1 LTYHLYEYVQV
12 LFEFS
17 DRVLGLFLQ
26 ARPPMPDVLPPDP
39 TAAAHAAPSG
49 ADTLRAELL
58 RAATGALARIAPALP
73 AAAGA
78 FIARLHAALPT
89 PELAAQS
96 PEALAEAAAS
106 LWSLAARRQPGEA
119 LVRVATPG
127 GGTPG
132 ATARAVAEVITDDMP
147 FLVDSAMAALT
158 VPSGRVVRQL
168 LHPIVAVRRDAAGTL
183 LDWSDHPAPDAL
195 RESWMR
201 IEFTG
206 AGPGADGGAPA
217 LEAALR
223 RTMADVRAANADH
236 AAMRALVEQAAKE
249 VAARPLPEGRTAA
262 EFLHWLLDDN
272 YVLLGHR
279 RVEVAGPDALA
290 IVEAENLGL
299 LRDPAVAAFDTLAD
313 MRAAPPAVRAA
324 LMEPVPLA
332 VVKANLRSTV
342 HRAAHGDA
350 VVTRIFDS
358 AGTVTGIRIFYG
370 LFAATAYTR
379 NPRSI
384 PLLAQKVAAMLDASG
399 VEPASHDGR
408 ALRHLLDTWPRDE
421 LFQAP
426 EAAILA
432 GARRALDLRLRPR
445 TALVLRLDPFERFVS
460 AIVWLPR
467 DVFDTR
473 LREHVGSLLARAYA
487 GRISAFYI
495 ALGDEP
501 LARVNYIIGTTPGAV
516 PPVDAGVLEDVVRQ
530 AARDFRDRLSEA
542 LASRDGEAAAARLTA
557 RWGGAFPAA
566 YQEAATATQAA
577 ADLDLAERTAGTGRP
592 ATRLERAPGASPDA
606 LTLRLAQPGK
616 PLPLSDTLPL
626 LESLDLFAIEEVP
639 YRLHPAETAA
649 SAPGAAPDASTVV
662 LQVITLRAGMAADP
676 ARYPA
681 LLDALDALL
690 DGRAEADGFNRLVL
704 RAGLTWRECWLLRA
718 MYRWLKQ
725 VGFAFSQ
732 TGVEAAL
739 TAHPGAARILV
750 DLFHARFAP
759 DRAGAD
765 EAPLD
770 AAWAALL
777 DGVANPD
784 EDRILSRLM
793 TLLRAVLRTN
803 FHADAP
809 YIALK
814 ISSTDAGDMP
824 APRPWREIFVHS
836 ARMEGCHLR
845 AGPVARGGIRWSDR
859 REDFRTEILGLMK
872 AQRLKNVVIVPTG
885 AKGGFVLKQAP
896 TARDALMAEGIAC
909 YSILINAM
917 LDMADDLRGTEVA
930 TPAGIRRRDGDDPY
944 MVAAAD
950 KGTASFSDIANGI
963 ATSRGFWL
971 GDAFASGGSQGYDH
985 KAMGITARG
994 AWVMVARHFAELGLD
1009 IQTDPFTCVGVGDM
1023 SGDVFGNGLLVSRQ
1037 TRLLA
1042 AFDHRHIFLDPNPDA
1057 ALSYDERARLFA
1069 LPRSSW
1075 ADYNP
1080 ARISS
1085 GGGVFSRAEK
1095 RIMLPDA
1102 SAAMLGISAGPHELA
1117 TVMQAILRAPA
1128 DLLYF
1133 GGIGTYVKASTE
1145 SQADAGDRAN
1155 DALRVN
1161 GAELRARV
1169 LAEGANLAITQAGR
1183 IEYARSGAGGA
1194 GGRLNTDALDNSAGV
1209 STSDH
1214 EVNIKILLA
1223 DAEHEGALTR
1233 RQRDDLLASM
1243 TDEVG
1248 ALVLRDNHQQ
1258 SLAVSLEALGGPAD
1272 LPAQAALMLLLE
1284 REGLLDRA
1292 LSGLPDAA
1300 ALKSRI
1306 ATGDALVR
1314 PEVAAL
1320 LPVAKLWLTGAI
1332 EDAGP
1337 APGSTGDPTGDPAFA
1352 GTLLAYF
1359 PQPLQDGFARF
1370 AERHRLRRDLIATV
1384 VANSV
1389 ANRLGP
1395 AALGHL
1401 ATDGSALAILRA
1413 AWLASELF
1421 GLEPLCDAV
1430 DVAPAPATARLDAL
1444 LTLRRLHEAVT
1455 RDLLAAGVDGPL
1467 DAAIAALRPG
1477 IAALAASAADDAAG
1491 NPAAAALRAAGL
1503 PEGLAAQVAAAPG
1516 LAAAPAIVRLAGQ
1529 AGVPPARVAAAWAA
1543 AGRALGIEDLRSA
1556 VALASAPGPFGGRA
1570 KAALLSDLLQAQSR
1584 AAAAAI
1590 RGDDPAKRPGAAAA
1604 VQLARDAVAAPDLA
1618 GLSVAVRAV
1627 AGVAK

>member
-1 LTYHLYEYVQV
+1 MPDTLP
-12 LFEFS
+12 
-17 DRVLGLFLQ
+17 Q
-26 ARPPMPDVLPPDP
+26 ARTSAD
-39 TAAAHAAPSG
+39 
-49 ADTLRAELL
+49 ADTVRAELL
-58 RAATGALARIAPALP
+58 RAAAAALARIAPDLP
-73 AAAGA
+73 DAAAA
-78 FIARLHAALPT
+78 FIGPLHAALPT
-89 PELAAQS
+89 AELAAQT
-96 PEALAEAAAS
+96 PEALAAAAAS
-106 LWSLAARRQPGEA
+106 LWSLAARRQPGES
-119 LVRVATPG
+119 LVRVTIPSAGAQASGAQVG
-127 GGTPG
+127 GG
-132 ATARAVAEVITDDMP
+132 RMVAEAATDDMP
-147 FLVDSAMAALT
+147 FLVDSALAAL
-158 VPSGRVVRQL
+158 SGARTIRQL
-168 LHPIVAVRRDAAGTL
+168 LHPVAAIQRGPDGAL
-183 LDWSDHPAPDAL
+183 LGWSAEPSQGSV

-206 AGPGADGGAPA
+206 ASDAPA

-223 RTMADVRAANADH
+223 RTLDDVRAANRDH
-236 AAMRALVEQAAKE
+236 GAMRALVLQAAAE
-249 VAARPLPEGRTAA
+249 TSAQATPEGRTAA

-279 RVEVAGPDALA
+279 RVMVGPPDAEGVPGLLSV
-290 IVEAENLGL
+290 VEAENLGL
-299 LRDPAVAAFDTLAD
+299 LHDPAVAAFDTLAD
-313 MRAAPPAVRAA
+313 LQHAAPAIRAA
-324 LMEPVPLA
+324 LLEPVPLA
-332 VVKANLRSTV
+332 VAKANLRSTV
-342 HRAAHGDA
+342 HRAAHGDV
-350 VVTRIFDS
+350 VVTRIFGA
-358 AGTVTGIRIFYG
+358 AGAVTGIRIFFG

-384 PLLAQKVAAMLDASG
+384 PLLAQKVASILAASG
-399 VEPASHDGR
+399 VEPGSHDGR
-408 ALRHLLDTWPRDE
+408 ALRHVLDTWPRDE

-426 EAAILA
+426 EAAILD

-445 TALVLRLDPFERFVS
+445 TALVVRLDPFERFAS

-473 LREHVGSLLARAYA
+473 LRERVGGILARAYA

-501 LARVNYIIGTTPGAV
+501 LARVNYIVGTTPGAV
-516 PPVDAGVLEDVVRQ
+516 PQVDPGVLQDVIRQ
-530 AARDFRDRLSEA
+530 AARDFRDRLAEA
-542 LASRDGEAAAARLTA
+542 LAGREGEAAAARLSA
-557 RWGGAFPAA
+557 RWGDAFPAA
-566 YQEAATATQAA
+566 YQEAATADQAA
-577 ADLDLAERTAGTGRP
+577 ADLALAERAAATGRP
-592 ATRLERAPGASPDA
+592 AARLEQAPGADPA
-606 LTLRLAQPGK
+606 TLTLRLAQPGD

-626 LESLDLFAIEEVP
+626 LESLDLRAIEEVP
-639 YRLHPAETAA
+639 YRLHPAGPD
-649 SAPGAAPDASTVV
+649 SATVV
-662 LQVITLRAGMAADP
+662 LQLITLRAGTAVDP
-676 ARYPA
+676 ARFPA

-718 MYRWLKQ
+718 MQRWLKQ

-732 TGVEAAL
+732 VGVEAAL
-739 TAHPGAARILV
+739 AAHPAAARILV

-759 DRAGAD
+759 ERAGAD
-765 EAPLD
+765 EAPLET
-770 AAWAALL
+770 AWAALL

-803 FHADAP
+803 FHADAA

-814 ISSTDAGDMP
+814 ISSADAGDMP

-885 AKGGFVLKQAP
+885 AKGGFVLKRAP
-896 TARDALMAEGIAC
+896 APSNRDAFMAEGVAC

-917 LDMADDLRGTEVA
+917 LDMADDLHGLTVV

-950 KGTASFSDIANGI
+950 KGTATFSDIANGI
-963 ATSRGFWL
+963 ATGRGFWL

-1042 AFDHRHIFLDPNPDA
+1042 AFDHRHIFLDPAPDA
-1057 ALSYDERARLFA
+1057 AASYDERARLFA

-1075 ADYNP
+1075 MDYDP
-1080 ARISS
+1080 ACISP

-1095 RIMLPDA
+1095 RITLPAA
-1102 SAAMLGISAGPHELA
+1102 SAAMLDLPPGPHEPA
-1117 TVMQAILRAPA
+1117 AVMQAILRARV

-1133 GGIGTYVKASTE
+1133 GGIGTYVKASAE

-1161 GAELRARV
+1161 GADLRARV

-1183 IEYARSGAGGA
+1183 IEYART

-1223 DAEHEGALTR
+1223 DAEREGALTR

-1243 TDEVG
+1243 TGEV
-1248 ALVLRDNHQQ
+1248 ADLVLRDNHQQ
-1258 SLAVSLEALGGPAD
+1258 SLAVSLEALGGAAE
-1272 LPAQAALMLLLE
+1272 LPAQATLMLLLE

-1300 ALKSRI
+1300 ALKARTAS
-1306 ATGDALVR
+1306 GDALVR
-1314 PEVAAL
+1314 PEIAAL
-1320 LPVAKLWLTGAI
+1320 LPVAKLWLTAAI
-1332 EDAGP
+1332 EDADP
-1337 APGSTGDPTGDPAFA
+1337 AADPTADPAFD

-1359 PQPLQDGFARF
+1359 PQPLQAGFARF
-1370 AERHRLRRDLIATV
+1370 AARHRLRRELIATV
-1384 VANSV
+1384 VVNGV

-1395 AALGHL
+1395 AALGRL
-1401 ATDGSALAILRA
+1401 AADGAAPALIRA

-1421 GLEPLCDAV
+1421 GLDALCDAV
-1430 DVAPAPATARLDAL
+1430 DAAPAPAATRLDAL
-1444 LTLRRLHEAVT
+1444 LTLRRLQEAVT
-1455 RDLLAAGVDGPL
+1455 RDLLAAGVSGPL
-1467 DAAIAALRPG
+1467 DAAVSALRPG
-1477 IAALAASAADDAAG
+1477 IAALAASAAAEAAG
-1491 NPAAAALRAAGL
+1491 TPAAAALRAAGL
-1503 PEGLAAQVAAAPG
+1503 PDGLAAQVAAAPG
-1516 LAAAPAIVRLAGQ
+1516 LAAAPAIVRLADQ
-1529 AGVPPARVAAAWAA
+1529 AGVPPATVAAAWASV
-1543 AGRALGIEDLRSA
+1543 GRALGIEELRAA
-1556 VALASAPGPFGGRA
+1556 VALAPAPGPFGARA

-1584 AAAAAI
+1584 AAAAAV
-1590 RGDDPAKRPGAAAA
+1590 RGADLAGRPGVAAAA
-1604 VQLARDAVAAPDLA
+1604 ALARDAAAAPDLA
-1618 GLSVAVRAV
+1618 GISVAVRAV
-1627 AGVAK
+1627 AGVA

>member
-1 LTYHLYEYVQV
+1 
-12 LFEFS
+12 
-17 DRVLGLFLQ
+17 
-26 ARPPMPDVLPPDP
+26 MPDVLPPGCD
-39 TAAAHAAPSG
+39 AAAHAGPAG

-58 RAATGALARIAPALP
+58 HAAAEALARIAPALP
-73 AAAGA
+73 DAAAT
-78 FIARLHAALPT
+78 FVARLHAALPT
-89 PELAAQS
+89 AELAAQP
-96 PEALAEAAAS
+96 PEALADATAS
-106 LWSLAARRQPGEA
+106 LWSLAVRRQPGEA
-119 LVRVATPG
+119 LVRVTTPPAG
-127 GGTPG
+127 S
-132 ATARAVAEVITDDMP
+132 AVAEIITDDMP
-147 FLVDSAMAALT
+147 FLVDSAMAALAT
-158 VPSGRVVRQL
+158 GHPAKTAAGALPAVSSGRVVRQL
-168 LHPIVAVRRDAAGTL
+168 LHPVAAIRRDAAGTL
-183 LDWSDHPAPDAL
+183 LDWSDSPAPDSV

-206 AGPGADGGAPA
+206 TGGCAGNGAAA
-217 LEAALR
+217 LEEALR
-223 RTMADVRAANADH
+223 RTMADVRAANRDH
-236 AAMRALVEQAAKE
+236 AAMRALVEQAAAE

-272 YVLLGHR
+272 FVLLGHR
-279 RVEVAGPDALA
+279 RVMVGGDGPADTLSVAA
-290 IVEAENLGL
+290 EENLGL

-313 MRAAPPAVRAA
+313 LQAAPPAIRAA
-324 LMEPVPLA
+324 LLEPVPLA
-332 VVKANLRSTV
+332 VAKANLRSTV

-350 VVTRIFDS
+350 VVTRIFDAS
-358 AGTVTGIRIFYG
+358 GAVMGVRVFFG

-384 PLLAQKVAAMLDASG
+384 PLLAQKVAAILAGSG
-399 VEPASHDGR
+399 VDPNSHDGR
-408 ALRHLLDTWPRDE
+408 ALRQVLDTWPRDE

-432 GARRALDLRLRPR
+432 GAQRALDLRLRPR
-445 TALVLRLDPFERFVS
+445 TILVLRPDPFERFVS
-460 AIVWLPR
+460 VIVWLPR

-473 LREHVGSLLARAYA
+473 LRERVGGILARAYA

-501 LARVNYIIGTTPGAV
+501 LARVNYIIGTTPGRVPAV
-516 PPVDAGVLEDVVRQ
+516 DPGVLEDIVRQ
-530 AARDFRDRLSEA
+530 AARDFRDRLLEV
-542 LASRDGEAAAARLTA
+542 LAGQEGEAAASSLAA
-557 RWGGAFPAA
+557 RWGDAFPAA
-566 YQEAATATQAA
+566 YQEAASAAQAA
-577 ADLDLAERTAGTGRP
+577 ADLALAERAAATGRP
-592 ATRLERAPGASPDA
+592 ATRLEQAPGAAPDA
-606 LTLRLAQPGK
+606 LTLRLAQPGA

-626 LESLDLFAIEEVP
+626 LESLDLRAIEEVP
-639 YRLHPAETAA
+639 YRLRPSDAA
-649 SAPGAAPDASTVV
+649 AAPVV
-662 LQVITLRAGMAADP
+662 LQVITLRAGAPADP
-676 ARYPA
+676 ARFPA

-718 MYRWLKQ
+718 MQRWLKQ

-732 TGVEAAL
+732 AGVEAAL
-739 TAHPGAARILV
+739 TAHPAAARILV

-759 DRAGAD
+759 GAAGD
-765 EAPLD
+765 EAAPGAAGDEAALD
-770 AAWAALL
+770 VAWATLL

-809 YIALK
+809 YVALK
-814 ISSTDAGDMP
+814 INSADAGDMP

-859 REDFRTEILGLMK
+859 REDFRTEVLGLMK

-896 TARDALMAEGIAC
+896 AAGSRDALMAEGVAC
-909 YSILINAM
+909 YSVLIEAM
-917 LDMADDLRGTEVA
+917 LDMADDLHGADVA
-930 TPAGIRRRDGDDPY
+930 TPAGVRRRDGDDPY

-950 KGTASFSDIANGI
+950 KGTATFSDIANGI
-963 ATSRGFWL
+963 AIRRGFWL

-985 KAMGITARG
+985 KAMGITAKG
-994 AWVMVARHFAELGLD
+994 AWVMVARHFAELGVD
-1009 IQTDPFTCVGVGDM
+1009 IQQDPFTCVGVGDM

-1037 TRLLA
+1037 TRLIA
-1042 AFDHRHIFLDPNPDA
+1042 AFDHRHIFLDPDPDA
-1057 ALSYDERARLFA
+1057 AASYDERARLFA

-1075 ADYNP
+1075 LDYDP
-1080 ARISS
+1080 ALISP
-1085 GGGVFSRAEK
+1085 GGGVFSRSEK
-1095 RIMLPDA
+1095 RITLPPA
-1102 SAAMLGISAGPHELA
+1102 SAAMLGLASGPHEPA
-1117 TVMQAILRAPA
+1117 IIMQAILRAPA

-1133 GGIGTYVKASTE
+1133 GGIGTYVKASAE

-1161 GAELRARV
+1161 GADLRARV

-1183 IEYARSGAGGA
+1183 IEYARTGAGGV

-1223 DAEHEGALTR
+1223 DAEREGALTR
-1233 RQRDDLLASM
+1233 RQRDDLLAAM
-1243 TDEVG
+1243 TGEVG
-1248 ALVLRDNHQQ
+1248 TLVLRDNHQQ
-1258 SLAVSLEALGGPAD
+1258 SLSVSLEVLAGAAD

-1284 REGLLDRA
+1284 RESLLDRA

-1306 ATGDALVR
+1306 ATGDALLR

-1332 EDAGP
+1332 EDADP
-1337 APGSTGDPTGDPAFA
+1337 AADPTADPAFA
-1352 GTLLAYF
+1352 AALLAYF
-1359 PQPLQDGFARF
+1359 PHPLQAGFARF
-1370 AERHRLRRDLIATV
+1370 AGRHRLRRELVATI
-1384 VANSV
+1384 VANGV

-1395 AALGHL
+1395 AALGRL
-1401 ATDGSALAILRA
+1401 AADGGALAILRA

-1430 DVAPAPATARLDAL
+1430 DAAAAPAAVRLDAL
-1444 LTLRRLHEAVT
+1444 LTLRRLQEAVA
-1455 RDLLAAGVDGPL
+1455 RDLLAAGLDGPL
-1467 DAAIAALRPG
+1467 DAAIGALRPG
-1477 IAALAASAADDAAG
+1477 IAALAGAAADEAAG
-1491 NPAAAALRAAGL
+1491 TPAAAALRNAGL
-1503 PEGLAAQVAAAPG
+1503 PGALAARVAAAPG

-1529 AGVPPARVAAAWAA
+1529 AGVPPAEVASAWAA
-1543 AGRALGIEDLRSA
+1543 VGRSLGIEDLRAA
-1556 VALASAPGPFGGRA
+1556 VALAPAPGPFGARA

-1584 AAAAAI
+1584 AAAAAV
-1590 RGDDPAKRPGAAAA
+1590 RGADPAGHPGAAAA
-1604 VQLARDAVAAPDLA
+1604 AQLARDAAAAPDLA
-1618 GLSVAVRAV
+1618 GISVAVRAV
-1627 AGVAK
+1627 AAIS

>member
-1 LTYHLYEYVQV
+1 
-12 LFEFS
+12 
-17 DRVLGLFLQ
+17 
-26 ARPPMPDVLPPDP
+26 MPDVLPSGPI
-39 TAAAHAAPSG
+39 AAAHAGASG
-49 ADTLRAELL
+49 ADTLRAEML
-58 RAATGALARIAPALP
+58 RTATDALARIAPALP

-119 LVRVATPG
+119 LVRVASPG

-132 ATARAVAEVITDDMP
+132 AAARAVAEVITDDMP

-158 VPSGRVVRQL
+158 IPAGRVVRQL
-168 LHPIVAVRRDAAGTL
+168 LHPVVAVQRDAAGAL
-183 LDWSDHPAPDAL
+183 LDWSEHPAPDGV

-206 AGPGADGGAPA
+206 AGDGAPA
-217 LEAALR
+217 LEATLR

-236 AAMRALVEQAAKE
+236 AAMRALVAQAAKE
-249 VAARPLPEGRTAA
+249 VVARPLPEGRTAA

-299 LRDPAVAAFDTLAD
+299 LRDPAVAAFDTLPD
-313 MRAAPPAVRAA
+313 LRAAPPAVRAA

-332 VVKANLRSTV
+332 VAKANLRSTV
-342 HRAAHGDA
+342 HRAAYGDA
-350 VVTRIFDS
+350 VVTRIFDG

-408 ALRHLLDTWPRDE
+408 ALRHVMDTWPRDE

-473 LREHVGSLLARAYA
+473 LREHVGGLLARAYA

-542 LASRDGEAAAARLTA
+542 LAGRDGEAAAARLTT

-566 YQEAATATQAA
+566 YQEAATAAQAA
-577 ADLDLAERTAGTGRP
+577 ADLDLAERAAGTGRP
-592 ATRLERAPGASPDA
+592 ATRLERAPGAPPDA
-606 LTLRLAQPGK
+606 LTLRLAQPGN
-616 PLPLSDTLPL
+616 PLALSDTLPL

-639 YRLHPAETAA
+639 YRLHPAGTAA
-649 SAPGAAPDASTVV
+649 SAPGAAPEVSTVV

-732 TGVEAAL
+732 TGVEATL

-759 DRAGAD
+759 ERAGAD

-809 YIALK
+809 YVALK
-814 ISSTDAGDMP
+814 IGSADAGDMP

-917 LDMADDLRGTEVA
+917 LDMADDLRGTEVV
-930 TPAGIRRRDGDDPY
+930 TPAGMRRRDGDDPY

-1042 AFDHRHIFLDPNPDA
+1042 AFDHRHIFLDPEPDA

-1075 ADYNP
+1075 ADYSP

-1085 GGGVFSRAEK
+1085 GGGVFSRADK
-1095 RIMLPDA
+1095 RITLPEA
-1102 SAAMLGISAGPHELA
+1102 SAAMLGIAVGPHEPA
-1117 TVMQAILRAPA
+1117 AVMQAILRAPA

-1133 GGIGTYVKASTE
+1133 GGIGTYVKASME
-1145 SQADAGDRAN
+1145 SQADAGDRAS

-1248 ALVLRDNHQQ
+1248 TLVLRDNHQQ
-1258 SLAVSLEALGGPAD
+1258 SLAVSLEALGSGGD

-1300 ALKSRI
+1300 ALTSRI
-1306 ATGDALVR
+1306 TTGDALVR
-1314 PEVAAL
+1314 PEIAAL

-1332 EDAGP
+1332 ENAD
-1337 APGSTGDPTGDPAFA
+1337 GDPIGDPAFA

-1370 AERHRLRRDLIATV
+1370 AGRHRLRRDLVATV
-1384 VANSV
+1384 VANDV

-1395 AALGHL
+1395 AALGRL
-1401 ATDGSALAILRA
+1401 AADGSALAILRA

-1421 GLEPLCDAV
+1421 GLERLCDAV
-1430 DVAPAPATARLDAL
+1430 DAAPAPAAARLDAL
-1444 LTLRRLHEAVT
+1444 LTLRRLQEAVT

-1467 DAAIAALRPG
+1467 EAAISALRPG

-1491 NPAAAALRAAGL
+1491 GPAAAALRAAGL
-1503 PEGLAAQVAAAPG
+1503 PEGLAAQVAAAPS

-1529 AGVPPARVAAAWAA
+1529 AGVPPAQVAAAWAA

-1584 AAAAAI
+1584 AAAAVV
-1590 RGDDPAKRPGAAAA
+1590 RGDDPARRPGAAAA
-1604 VQLARDAVAAPDLA
+1604 VQLARDAAAAPDLA
-1618 GLSVAVRAV
+1618 GISVAVRAL
-1627 AGVAK
+1627 AGVA

>member
-1 LTYHLYEYVQV
+1 
-12 LFEFS
+12 
-17 DRVLGLFLQ
+17 
-26 ARPPMPDVLPPDP
+26 MPDVLPPDP

-58 RAATGALARIAPALP
+58 HAATGALARIAPALP

-1095 RIMLPDA
+1095 RIMLPDS

>member
-1 LTYHLYEYVQV
+1 
-12 LFEFS
+12 
-17 DRVLGLFLQ
+17 
-26 ARPPMPDVLPPDP
+26 MPDIPPP
-39 TAAAHAAPSG
+39 GSTAAAHAMPSG
-49 ADTLRAELL
+49 ADTLRTELL

-106 LWSLAARRQPGEA
+106 LWSLATRRQPGEA

-132 ATARAVAEVITDDMP
+132 AAARAVAEVITDDMP

-158 VPSGRVVRQL
+158 VPAGRVVRQL

-183 LDWSDHPAPDAL
+183 LDWSDHPIPDSI

-206 AGPGADGGAPA
+206 AADGVPA
-217 LEAALR
+217 LEAKLR
-223 RTMADVRAANADH
+223 RTMADVRTANADH
-236 AAMRALVEQAAKE
+236 AAMRALVAQAAKE

-290 IVEAENLGL
+290 IVEAESLGL
-299 LRDPAVAAFDTLAD
+299 LRDPEAAAFDTLAD
-313 MRAAPPAVRAA
+313 LRAALPAVRAA

-350 VVTRIFDS
+350 VVTRLFDP

-408 ALRHLLDTWPRDE
+408 ALRHVMDTWPRDE

-432 GARRALDLRLRPR
+432 GASRALDLRLRPR

-473 LREHVGSLLARAYA
+473 LREHVGGLLARAYA

-501 LARVNYIIGTTPGAV
+501 LARINYIIGTTPGAV

-566 YQEAATATQAA
+566 YQEAATAAQAA
-577 ADLDLAERTAGTGRP
+577 ADLDLAERAGATGRS
-592 ATRLERAPGASPDA
+592 ATRLEQAPGAPRDA

-639 YRLHPAETAA
+639 YRLHPAGTAA

-765 EAPLD
+765 ETPLN

-809 YIALK
+809 CIAFK
-814 ISSTDAGDMP
+814 IASADAGDMP

-1057 ALSYDERARLFA
+1057 ARSYDERARLFA

-1075 ADYNP
+1075 ADYQP

-1095 RIMLPDA
+1095 RITLPDA
-1102 SAAMLGISAGPHELA
+1102 SAAMLGITAGPHEPA

-1133 GGIGTYVKASTE
+1133 GGIGTYVKATTE

-1243 TDEVG
+1243 TDAVG

-1284 REGLLDRA
+1284 RDGLLDRA

-1300 ALKSRI
+1300 ALASRI

-1332 EDAGP
+1332 EDADS
-1337 APGSTGDPTGDPAFA
+1337 AADPTGDPAFA

-1370 AERHRLRRDLIATV
+1370 AERHRLRRNLVATV
-1384 VANSV
+1384 VANGA

-1395 AALGHL
+1395 AALGRL

-1421 GLEPLCDAV
+1421 GLEPLCNAV
-1430 DVAPAPATARLDAL
+1430 DAAPAPAAARLDAL
-1444 LTLRRLHEAVT
+1444 LTLRRLQEAVT
-1455 RDLLAAGVDGPL
+1455 RDLLATGVDGPL

-1491 NPAAAALRAAGL
+1491 SPAAAALRAAGL

-1529 AGVPPARVAAAWAA
+1529 AGVPPARLAAAWAA

-1556 VALASAPGPFGGRA
+1556 VALALAPGPFGGRA

-1590 RGDDPAKRPGAAAA
+1590 RGDDPARRPGAAAA
-1604 VQLARDAVAAPDLA
+1604 VQLARDAAAAPDLA
-1618 GLSVAVRAV
+1618 GLSVAVRAI
-1627 AGVAK
+1627 AAAA